1 MGLGNP
7 GAEYDGTRHNVGFEV
22 LDRVAERLGRP
33 FLTRGRALVARAVL
47 PRPGA
52 SGAAA
57 SPACSESGDDGE
69 QGEVA
74 VLLAK
79 PTTYMNRSGRAARDL
94 LSELDGPVELLVIC
108 DDFHLPL
115 GKLRCRR
122 KGSAGGQNG
131 LSSII
136 ELTGGGDVPRLRVGI
151 GDPGRAPAEE
161 FVLRPF
167 KRGER
172 EAVADMLDRAA
183 MAVDDWLRH
192 GDFDRL
198 MREANSGDGPGDG

>member
-1 MGLGNP
+1 LPAPTTRIVLGLGNP
-7 GAEYDGTRHNVGFEV
+7 GAEYDGTRHNVGFDV
-22 LDRVAERLGRP
+22 LDRVAERFGRP
-33 FLTRGRALVARAVL
+33 FLTRGRALVARATVS
-47 PRPGA
+47 PPCAPETPG
-52 SGAAA
+52 
-57 SPACSESGDDGE
+57 SPAGDD
-69 QGEVA
+69 VD

-94 LSELDGPVELLVIC
+94 LAELEGPSEMLVLC

-122 KGSAGGQNG
+122 KGSAGGQKG

-136 ELTGGGDVPRLRVGI
+136 ELTGGGDVPRLRIGI

-167 KRGER
+167 KRGEQGTVV
-172 EAVADMLDRAA
+172 EMLDRAA
-183 MAVDDWLRH
+183 HLVTEWLSH

-198 MREANSGDGPGDG
+198 MREANANPGNE

>member
-7 GAEYDGTRHNVGFEV
+7 GAEYDGTRHNVGFDV

-33 FLTRGRALVARAVL
+33 FLTRGRALVARATVSP
-47 PRPGA
+47 PREPGA
-52 SGAAA
+52 SDGAA
-57 SPACSESGDDGE
+57 GD
-69 QGEVA
+69 EVG

-94 LSELDGPVELLVIC
+94 LAELEGPSEMLVLC

-115 GKLRCRR
+115 GRLRCRR
-122 KGSAGGQNG
+122 KGSAGGQKG

-136 ELTGGGDVPRLRVGI
+136 ELTGGGDVPRLRIGI

-167 KRGER
+167 KRGEQA
-172 EAVADMLDRAA
+172 AVTEMLDRTAQ
-183 MAVDDWLRH
+183 VVTDWLSH

-198 MREANSGDGPGDG
+198 MREANANPGNE